1 MEVLPPTREEVER
14 LPLPELL
21 HRAQQLGADISFAHD
36 RNEIIE
42 ALAGQRR
49 QILARYSEELQK
61 FKLKLEGQSQ
71 EIELTKQHYQGTYD
85 RVEQA
90 VTDRFAQLHDQL
102 LRKEVEVRGHLA
114 YLKNSGDEVI
124 TDCSSAMDKELSI
137 LQDTLVRCQSKN
149 LDVLDIQPA
158 STAITVTVPA
168 LSGKCFD
175 FADIPALDLGS
186 LKVTLDLNAS
196 SRMMQMEPPNLRGLY
211 QKPELSHPASQN
223 YNVHPPRSYG
233 YDAYGAAGNSY
244 PGQHSVHQHPS
255 NSRLNDNFSPVPGYG
270 APSLSQQASNDPG
283 IDVLTFPPDPEIEMK
298 QDNAGLTLRLV
309 PNAASEVVGR
319 KANEVFSEGLHVWK
333 VRLDNIQESL
343 LGMVDSRDLSS
354 AGAGDG
360 FFWSPLRR
368 DVHGKRGRASPTLS
382 SIPVAQQGD
391 VLKMTYDAGAGTLR
405 ATQNGVDRGLLCTD
419 LRGML
424 SPCFI
429 FARGEGLTLLQ

>member
-196 SRMMQMEPPNLRGLY
+196 
-211 QKPELSHPASQN
+211 
-223 YNVHPPRSYG
+223 YG

-391 VLKMTYDAGAGTLR
+391 VLK
-405 ATQNGVDRGLLCTD
+405 
-419 LRGML
+419 
-424 SPCFI
+424 
-429 FARGEGLTLLQ
+429 